1 VADVV
6 IVGAGLAGARTC
18 ALLRSSGVTGRIVLI
33 GAETHPPYDRPPL
46 SKDPDAEVD
55 LRPAMGVDVWAHA
68 DDIRLGTRAE
78 GLAVSSSP
86 GGALAVV
93 CSDGS
98 RLPAHAVVVATGAT
112 PVRPAHWD
120 QAGSYVL
127 HDRPEAAQFW
137 AAVRPGVRLVVVGGG
152 WIGCEA
158 VATAAGRGAHVAL
171 LEAQGTLLE
180 GRVPPEVAHR
190 VAGWLA
196 GTGVELQLGSAAR
209 GIEQTADGPVVEGLP
224 ADLVLVA
231 LGVRPETAW
240 LSGSGV
246 ELGACGAVLVD
257 QWGRSSTRGVFAVGD
272 AASRWSPRYGAH
284 LPGGHWTQA
293 LNAPETLAP
302 AVAQWVEAESTAQSS
317 TAHSWGEPPDLPAA
331 DPIPYVFS
339 DVGERTLLV
348 LGSTARGRVV
358 WREEGQGIDQDS
370 KAWTAFTLDGQ
381 DRLLG
386 MCTSGRP
393 RDLAVARRAMLAD
406 PRGTP
411 RTDPAALADPG
422 STSAAMFP
430 GEG

>member
-1 VADVV
+1 MADVV
-6 IVGAGLAGARTC
+6 VVGAGLAGARTC
-18 ALLRSSGVTGRIVLI
+18 ASLRSAGVTGRIVLI
-33 GAETHPPYDRPPL
+33 GAEPDPPYDRPPL
-46 SKDPDAEVD
+46 TKDPDAEVD

-78 GLAVSSSP
+78 RLEVSSSP

-98 RLPAHAVVVATGAT
+98 RLPARAVVVATGAA

-120 QAGSYVL
+120 PPGSYVL
-127 HDRPEAAQFW
+127 HDRREAAQFW

-158 VATAAGRGAHVAL
+158 AATAAGRGAHVAL
-171 LEAQGTLLE
+171 FEAQGTLLE

-196 GTGVELQLGSAAR
+196 GAGVQLHLGSAVG
-209 GIEQTADGPVVEGLP
+209 GIDGTADGPVVSGMP

-240 LSGSGV
+240 LTGSGA
-246 ELGACGAVLVD
+246 ELGPGGAVLVD
-257 QWGRSSTRGVFAVGD
+257 QWGRSSVPGVFAVGD

-284 LPGGHWTQA
+284 LPDGHWTQA

-302 AVAQWVEAESTAQSS
+302 AVAQWLGAESTAQS
-317 TAHSWGEPPDLPAA
+317 WGEPSDVPAA

-339 DVGERTLLV
+339 DVGGRTLLV
-348 LGSTARGRVV
+348 LGSTAHGRVV
-358 WREEGQGIDQDS
+358 WREEGQGIELDPE
-370 KAWTAFTLDGQ
+370 AWTAFTLDGQ

-393 RDLAVARRAMLAD
+393 RDLAVARRAMLAH

-411 RTDPAALADPG
+411 RTDPAALLAPG
-422 STSAAMFP
+422 SAPAAMFP

>member
-33 GAETHPPYDRPPL
+33 GAEPDPPYDRPPL
-46 SKDPDAEVD
+46 TKDPDAEVD

-78 GLAVSSSP
+78 GLDVSCGP
-86 GGALAVV
+86 GGALAVL

-98 RLPAHAVVVATGAT
+98 RLPARAVVVATGAA
-112 PVRPAHWD
+112 PVRPALWD
-120 QAGSYVL
+120 QAGAHVL
-127 HDRPEAAQFW
+127 HDRAGAAQFW

-158 VATAAGRGAHVAL
+158 AATAAGRGAHVAVV
-171 LEAQGTLLE
+171 EARGTLLE
-180 GRVPPEVAHR
+180 GRVPPEVGHR

-196 GTGVELQLGSAAR
+196 GAGVALHLGSAAR
-209 GIEQTADGPVVEGLP
+209 GIEQTAAGVVVSGLP

-240 LSGSGV
+240 LGGSGV
-246 ELGACGAVLVD
+246 ELGAGGAVLVD
-257 QWGRSSTRGVFAVGD
+257 QWGRSSAQGVFAVGD
-272 AASRWSPRYGAH
+272 AASTWSPRYGAH

-302 AVAQWVEAESTAQSS
+302 AVAQWVEAQSS
-317 TAHSWGEPPDLPAA
+317 AAQPWGEPPDVPAA

-339 DVGERTLLV
+339 HVGERRLLV
-348 LGSTARGRVV
+348 LGSPAHGRVV
-358 WREEGQGIDQDS
+358 WRQEGQGIELDS
-370 KAWTAFTLDGQ
+370 EAWTAFTLDGQ
-381 DRLLG
+381 DRLIG

-393 RDLAVARRAMLAD
+393 RDLAIARRAMLAH
-406 PRGTP
+406 PGGTP
-411 RTDPAALADPG
+411 RADPAALADPG
-422 STSAAMFP
+422 SDPVAMFP